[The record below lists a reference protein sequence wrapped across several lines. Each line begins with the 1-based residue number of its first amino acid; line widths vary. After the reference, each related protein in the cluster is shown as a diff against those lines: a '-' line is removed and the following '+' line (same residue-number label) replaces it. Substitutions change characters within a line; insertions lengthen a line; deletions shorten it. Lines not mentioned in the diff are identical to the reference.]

1 MFIRW
6 FLGISVAL
14 LVTATPAAAHVVGA
28 DSDVR
33 LAQTIGG
40 VELTVVIRRT
50 PRVPGPLHV
59 DLVAHHPVRDLAID
73 IAVGDSA
80 GEVLLRPDRAGT
92 YPVVL
97 DVRETGAHELRL
109 TAAAESSALPFL
121 VRVPKPATWE
131 LVVYGGFGATG
142 LSLTAALVAGA
153 RSRRTAALA
162 LGGVGVVAAVVAA
175 TVGVMSPGLG
185 AEQRDAGRPNA
196 QAFLSTTPARPAV
209 GEEFTLR
216 FDLVDGSTGLPVDD
230 LAVHHD
236 ALAHLVVTSR
246 DGGFFRHLH
255 PLRTAPG
262 RVEVRLAA
270 DRPGGYL
277 AHTEFERTDA
287 GGQLVSGTFGVG
299 ADGTGAGGIGAGGIG
314 ADEVGTDEVGTVG
327 VGAEEI
333 GAVAADEPPGPA
345 TWTFPPGRP
354 ATIEVDTGSTGLQ
367 SWLGMAGHLIV
378 RDEAGGFLGH
388 VHERGSTSTSSD
400 GTVAGHGPLLRFT
413 VSFPRPGRYF
423 AWLQYAEDFRV
434 VTVPYVV
441 EVGDTR

>member
-1 MFIRW
+1 MCRRCPVPNIDVVFIRW

-185 AEQRDAGRPNA
+185 A
-196 QAFLSTTPARPAV
+196 AR
-209 GEEFTLR
+209 
-216 FDLVDGSTGLPVDD
+216 
-230 LAVHHD
+230 
-236 ALAHLVVTSR
+236 
-246 DGGFFRHLH
+246 
-255 PLRTAPG
+255 
-262 RVEVRLAA
+262 RLAISRYTVKVHVSNVLGKLGVP
-270 DRPGGYL
+270 DRVHVVL
-277 AHTEFERTDA
+277 AWSR
-287 GGQLVSGTFGVG
+287 L
-299 ADGTGAGGIGAGGIG
+299 
-314 ADEVGTDEVGTVG
+314 
-327 VGAEEI
+327 
-333 GAVAADEPPGPA
+333 
-345 TWTFPPGRP
+345 R
-354 ATIEVDTGSTGLQ
+354 
-367 SWLGMAGHLIV
+367 
-378 RDEAGGFLGH
+378 GH
-388 VHERGSTSTSSD
+388 V
-400 GTVAGHGPLLRFT
+400 
-413 VSFPRPGRYF
+413 
-423 AWLQYAEDFRV
+423 
-434 VTVPYVV
+434 
-441 EVGDTR
+441 